1 MTVPSGEPRPNP
13 VDLIREEDLR
23 NLAEL
28 SDQLVGDWRSVA
40 AGARLRRERELDGLR
55 TFIPDQLDAPAF
67 EPEAVG
73 AYVDRARRINNSGQ
87 QWADARELRQEKL
100 VIDDWAASYVRRPDT
115 RHRLTGVAGYAD
127 LDSLSGFFAANLYQL
142 TISPR
147 SMALRSFQVRRN
159 AVLRAHFP
167 GAPLMER
174 YSLMEHAKKQPI
186 TGEQIRLA
194 RDEIAALPHRAPHV
208 DFFQLSTQDQQ
219 IIVEA
224 LGREWEEM
232 YALVRRHGPRLLE
245 QSVNLATAPLAYLS
259 ARDLES
265 AIADNPIIP
274 PDEICHAFL
283 RSPHRFYGEYG
294 RLAELQRR
302 AQKLEA
308 GRQALKAS
316 GLMRG
321 NAVETDAGDV
331 LSKNQHEIHKLLD
344 DPEVNADVQN
354 MPFGTTVAL
363 TAPATEASGP
373 QLIYRQQLE
382 SIIDKNLQLL
392 GRTLYEG
399 LPGHNPNGVTLP
411 RWASFNVGETLRAG
425 FAGAMSD
432 LTMTRL
438 PVSQEEL
445 EARLPNTRL
454 RAEDVSEIVFTVNM
468 RSSGRGAG
476 PAMLRL
482 MLVVHT
488 GTPRD
493 TIAKSSWKPRSTGA
507 DLVERLRTEAAVV
520 AQAVKEHNLR
530 NPYSGGAPGLGKR

>member
-1 MTVPSGEPRPNP
+1 MPRNPSEPYPNP
-13 VDLIREEDLR
+13 VELIRGENLR

-28 SDQLVGDWRSVA
+28 SDQLVGDWRAVA
-40 AGARLRRERELDGLR
+40 AGARLRRERELDSLR
-55 TFIPDQLDAPAF
+55 TFVPDQLEAPGF
-67 EPEAVG
+67 DPEAVDV
-73 AYVDRARRINNSGQ
+73 YVDRARRLNNSGQ
-87 QWADARELRQEKL
+87 QWADARELRRERL
-100 VIDDWAASYVRRPDT
+100 VIDNWAASYIGRPDT
-115 RHRLTGVAGYAD
+115 RRRLTGVVGHAD
-127 LDSLSGFFAANLYQL
+127 LGGLSSFFAANLYQL
-142 TISPR
+142 TIPPR

-159 AVLRAHFP
+159 TVLRTHFP

-174 YSLMEHAKKQPI
+174 YSLMEHARKQPI
-186 TGEQIRLA
+186 TGEQIQRA
-194 RDEIAALPHRAPHV
+194 KDEIAALPHRAPHV
-208 DFFQLSTQDQQ
+208 DFFQLSTEDQQ
-219 IIVEA
+219 VIVDT

-232 YALVRRHGPRLLE
+232 YALIRRHGPRLLE

-265 AIADNPIIP
+265 AIADNPIVP

-302 AQKLEA
+302 AQKIEA
-308 GRQALKAS
+308 SRQALMAS
-316 GLMRG
+316 GLMRR
-321 NAVETDAGDV
+321 NAVETDAGGV
-331 LSKNQHEIHKLLD
+331 LSKNQHEIRKLLD
-344 DPEVNADVQN
+344 DPEVKADVQN

-363 TAPATEASGP
+363 TAPATETSGP

-392 GRTLYEG
+392 GRTLYEE

-438 PVSQEEL
+438 PVSQEDL

-482 MLVVHT
+482 MLVVRT

-493 TIAKSSWKPRSTGA
+493 TIAKSAWKPRSTGA
-507 DLVERLRTEAAVV
+507 DLVERLRAEAATVARVV
-520 AQAVKEHNLR
+520 QAHNLR
-530 NPYSGGAPGLGKR
+530 NPYSGGAPELGKR